1 MTHKLKI
8 SLFALIIVLGSTL
21 FGIPGFAQ
29 QNITFSSL
37 QIDLWP
43 EYDRSEM
50 LVVYRFELAASVQ
63 LPVDLSIR
71 IPTAAG
77 MPNAV
82 AESAIGGAL
91 LNLQY
96 SSVVQGE
103 WTALELTA
111 TQREIQ
117 IEYYDPSLIKEGTDR
132 TFVYTWPGDYDVNR
146 VLVIIQQPIGA
157 ENMNIFPRL
166 NEQNPDPD
174 DGILYYSGEIG
185 SFKAGETFERSIAY
199 EKESDTLTVEFL
211 KIESLPITEN
221 TPGRVSLVS
230 ILPWGIGL
238 LGIIIILA
246 GVYWYWA
253 TEKKPLIPRR
263 GKRTDATKEQSEHP
277 RDIYCHQCGKRAEG
291 GDKFCRTCGTKLR
304 V

>member
-1 MTHKLKI
+1 VRLDI
-8 SLFALIIVLGSTL
+8 DELG
-21 FGIPGFAQ
+21 AQ
-29 QNITFSSL
+29 TWEGVIEG
-37 QIDLWP
+37 P
-43 EYDRSEM
+43 R
-50 LVVYRFELAASVQ
+50 ELAFTVARQPGREV
-63 LPVDLSIR
+63 R
-71 IPTAAG
+71 AAL
-77 MPNAV
+77 
-82 AESAIGGAL
+82 GGDW
-91 LNLQY
+91 Y
-96 SSVVQGE
+96 EIDVRRDGE
-103 WTALELTA
+103 ATWTALELTA

-263 GKRTDATKEQSEHP
+263 GKRTDAAKEQSEHP